1 MRIAWIVPL
10 LALVAIALLLIAGP
24 GVHMGWWN
32 AATGMQVLKWSTYV
46 GIGTAVLGVAM
57 LINPWTRRRVVY
69 WLVMT
74 IISGIAVAWVPCH

>member
-10 LALVAIALLLIAGP
+10 LALAAIALLLIAGP

-69 WLVMT
+69 WLVMS
-74 IISGIAVAWVPCH
+74 IIAGIAVAWVPWH